1 MVPAAATERATRA
14 VVPVSVGA
22 PRKRPSPK
30 PLMLIPLAFCPL
42 LIGKG
47 NTMAKTKITKSD
59 AEWRSQ
65 LKPEQY
71 AVCRQKGT
79 ERPFTGEYHASK
91 EPGTYRCVCCGNELF
106 DSAAKFHSGTG
117 WPSFSAPVEDDSVA
131 TTADAS
137 HGMRRTEVMCN
148 ACGAHL
154 GHVFDDGPQ
163 PTGLRYCINSVALEL
178 AKKG

>member
-1 MVPAAATERATRA
+1 
-14 VVPVSVGA
+14 
-22 PRKRPSPK
+22 
-30 PLMLIPLAFCPL
+30 MLIPSGFSHL
-42 LIGKG
+42 LTGEESSMPKP
-47 NTMAKTKITKSD
+47 KITKSD

-65 LKPEQY
+65 LTPEQY

-106 DSAAKFHSGTG
+106 DSAAKFDSGTG